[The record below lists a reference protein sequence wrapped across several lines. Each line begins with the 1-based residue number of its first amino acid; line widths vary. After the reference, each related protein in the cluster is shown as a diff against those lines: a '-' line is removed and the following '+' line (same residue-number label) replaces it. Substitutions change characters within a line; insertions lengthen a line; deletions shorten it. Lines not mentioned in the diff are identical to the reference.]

1 MSGGAGGGVGAAV
14 LDGVRGPD
22 PVPAG
27 ASTSPPPCAAGGTTV
42 SGVRGAGG
50 GFPVRGT
57 RAEGATTRRLVAATA
72 VLFGLCALGLSV
84 SVVRSVDTTALGRAA
99 SPQVAVAVAV
109 LAALV
114 AGACTLLVLWRALEL
129 RDGPRPPVAL
139 VLLVLVAYPPALLL
153 GVEWLSWAAVLGC
166 FLLELA
172 RLRVAAPLFAAGF
185 LLQVAAWRLDG
196 QPWGDAVYAGVSY
209 LATSVLLYLVLR
221 SVTTYRELERARAE
235 LSRAAVLRE
244 RLRVSRDLH
253 DLLGRNLSAISLK
266 TELARRYQRSGR
278 AEAVTSELDQ
288 VLALS
293 HAAAA
298 DLRALVAGYRAMSL
312 RTELTAAVRLL
323 TDAGIRCEVDVAEGL
338 TGEPSEV
345 GPDGGAGRDADEVAG
360 WVLREAATNVVKH
373 ADAGWCA
380 ISVAQV
386 AGALRV
392 VVEND
397 GVRSGVPRSGGG
409 RAGLLGVHERVHA
422 LGGTV
427 EVTSTGGSFR
437 LSCTVPAVGPP
448 DGSGAG
454 SAGEGDGDAGRGRP
468 RRRRPRVAGPVRVRP
483 GRGAHAGPEESGRR
497 GEST

>member
-1 MSGGAGGGVGAAV
+1 MRVVLPERAV
-14 LDGVRGPD
+14 VPGP
-22 PVPAG
+22 VAVTAPA
-27 ASTSPPPCAAGGTTV
+27 PPPPRGTTV
-42 SGVRGAGG
+42 RPVRGAGG
-50 GFPVRGT
+50 DPVRG
-57 RAEGATTRRLVAATA
+57 RGAEGATTRRLVAATV

-99 SPQVAVAVAV
+99 SPQVAVALAV
-109 LAALV
+109 LAAVV
-114 AGACTLLVLWRALEL
+114 AGACTLLVLWRVLDL
-129 RDGPRPPVAL
+129 RDGPRTPVAL

-166 FLLELA
+166 FLLELL
-172 RLRVAAPLFAAGF
+172 RPRVAVPLFAAGL
-185 LLQVAAWRLDG
+185 LLQVGAWRLDG

-235 LSRAAVLRE
+235 LARAAVLRE
-244 RLRVSRDLH
+244 RLRFSRDLH

-278 AEAVTSELDQ
+278 GEALQAELDQ

-293 HAAAA
+293 HAAAV

-323 TDAGIRCEVDVAEGL
+323 TEAGIRCEVDVAEGL
-338 TGEPSEV
+338 TDEDVAAAGGVPAGGFGQDGV
-345 GPDGGAGRDADEVAG
+345 LDGADGGPEGRPGRAADEVAG

-373 ADAGWCA
+373 ADAAWC
-380 ISVAQV
+380 SVAV
-386 AGALRV
+386 AVVPDRTGREALRV

-397 GVRSGVPRSGGG
+397 GVRPGPPRSGGG
-409 RAGLLGVHERVHA
+409 RAGLLGVRERVHA
-422 LGGTV
+422 LGGSV
-427 EVTSTGGSFR
+427 AVTSSDGVFR
-437 LSCTVPAVGPP
+437 LSCTVPVPVPGAVPVGVVGSGGSQGRAVG
-448 DGSGAG
+448 
-454 SAGEGDGDAGRGRP
+454 
-468 RRRRPRVAGPVRVRP
+468 RVRA
-483 GRGAHAGPEESGRR
+483 GARRGASRGR